1 MTTRD
6 FIYSRLS
13 GLVSVL
19 SGGDATALDILHYSG
34 SGTLG
39 YEDVQRALD
48 YIKPAPSDALASDLS
63 RIFGGREPEYFIH
76 AHALAER
83 YRRAH
88 GVVMARERETV
99 YRFEDLVRLAERPLG
114 TVYEQ
119 GLACP
124 EEQAFFY
131 ATGEW
136 RRRAEVMRVLDGY
149 RCRSCGAT
157 CRRQKVEIHAHHME
171 PIYSA
176 YSRRFQHNFDECRIL
191 VLCKACHEQFHGHVV
206 KTAWGFEPMQGEARA
221 EQQRQLARDR
231 RAHDEGRTCRW
242 CYHRTQ
248 TV

>member
-6 FIYSRLS
+6 FIHSRLS
-13 GLVSVL
+13 DLVSVL
-19 SGGDATALDILHYSG
+19 SGGDATALDILHYNG
-34 SGTLG
+34 SSLLG
-39 YEDVQRALD
+39 YEDVQRAMD

-63 RIFGGREPEYFIH
+63 RIFGGREPEYFVH

-83 YRRAH
+83 YRRAY
-88 GVVMARERETV
+88 GVVMQAEAQTV

-114 TVYEQ
+114 TIYEQ
-119 GLACP
+119 GFACSK
-124 EEQAFFY
+124 EQAFFY
-131 ATGEW
+131 STGEW
-136 RRRAEVMRVLDGY
+136 RHRAEVMRMLDRY
-149 RCRSCGAT
+149 CCRSCGA
-157 CRRQKVEIHAHHME
+157 RKVELHAHHME

-191 VLCKACHEQFHGHVV
+191 VLCKACHERFHGRVA

-242 CYHRTQ
+242 CYYRTQ
-248 TV
+248 TA